1 MLSKPEYGWTHFQLG
16 NETEYRLS
24 YLTDVAYDWLTQ
36 AIHGLETMD
45 VFSVHGFSEPG
56 RMVCTVSYW
65 SCYIISE
72 DDGPAPTCE
81 GVQHVH
87 VNMIDFCKRLY
98 HDIDSNFNGW
108 VHWDDGSVECSAEE
122 SIDDD
127 VDGAELDK
135 QIADKT
141 EEAFQNRERILRE
154 KLDKLKKLIEE
165 NEDYFDNGCFF

>member
-1 MLSKPEYGWTHFQLG
+1 MLSKTEYGWTHFQLG

-24 YLTDVAYDWLTQ
+24 YLTDVAFEWLTQ
-36 AIHGLETMD
+36 AIHGLKTMD

-65 SCYIISE
+65 GCYIIFE

-98 HDIDSNFNGW
+98 RDIDSNLNDW
-108 VHWDDGSVECSAEE
+108 VHWSDDFLECAVDNSLSET
-122 SIDDD
+122 IDDND
-127 VDGAELDK
+127 LDN
-135 QIADKT
+135 QM
-141 EEAFQNRERILRE
+141 EAGMEDAIRDRE
-154 KLDKLKKLIEE
+154 KMLRDKLGELKKLIDE
-165 NEDYFDNGCFF
+165 NKGYFDNGCFF